1 MKVEN
6 NCKVLEMTRL
16 SSGAWSMTLE
26 TEGLTGQI
34 AMPGQFVH
42 IKCGHSRLLRRP
54 ISICNWA
61 EQRELLRLVF
71 EVRGEGTEWLARRE
85 VGDKVDVLGPL
96 GHGFQMEP
104 DGKYLLVGGGIGVP
118 PMLGCAVHGAGE
130 STAVLGFRS
139 AKNVML
145 LEEFS
150 KACAGGVRI
159 ATDDGTLGHH
169 GFADALVRQELEKDS
184 GYTAVLACGPKPM
197 LKSVYRAASDF
208 GVPCQVSMEERMG
221 CGVGA
226 CLVCACKAADGS
238 MKHVCKDGPVFDARE
253 VDWDE

>member
-85 VGDKVDVLGPL
+85 VGDTAGRPRPAGPWL
-96 GHGFQMEP
+96 S
-104 DGKYLLVGGGIGVP
+104 D
-118 PMLGCAVHGAGE
+118 GAGRE
-130 STAVLGFRS
+130 IP
-139 AKNVML
+139 
-145 LEEFS
+145 
-150 KACAGGVRI
+150 AGGRRHRR
-159 ATDDGTLGHH
+159 APHAGLRRPQRR
-169 GFADALVRQELEKDS
+169 ARARRCWAS
-184 GYTAVLACGPKPM
+184 GRPKM
-197 LKSVYRAASDF
+197 
-208 GVPCQVSMEERMG
+208 
-221 CGVGA
+221 
-226 CLVCACKAADGS
+226 
-238 MKHVCKDGPVFDARE
+238 
-253 VDWDE
+253 